1 MKRILTNSRI
11 LLTGASSGI
20 GAALAV
26 ELAKEGAEMVLLARR
41 EERLR
46 TLVEKIQR
54 EFSDYAPENGT
65 RKILAVVGDVTDSAT
80 RQRAIQTATEQL
92 GGVDILINNA
102 GVGATALVEATT
114 EETLRRM
121 MEVNYFALVELTR
134 TALPFLKESA
144 ASEERRT
151 LGVCPMVVNLSSIV
165 GLRGVP
171 HYGAYGA
178 AKFAVTG
185 ISETMRAEFSKHNID
200 VLLVCP
206 GTTETEFFDVL
217 LQSSSA
223 PDMPVHH
230 YVTAQYVAVRIIKA
244 MRKGKHKIIPYTQAV
259 ILDYLNRFVPG
270 FVNRLMKRY
279 V

>member
-1 MKRILTNSRI
+1 MKRLLTCSRV

-26 ELAKEGAEMVLLARR
+26 ELAKEGADMVLLARR
-41 EERLR
+41 EEKLQA
-46 TLVEKIQR
+46 VVASIQK
-54 EFSDYAPENGT
+54 EFSDYAPENGV
-65 RKILAVVGDVTDSAT
+65 RKILTVVGDITDPEIRRKAV
-80 RQRAIQTATEQL
+80 QTTVDQL
-92 GGVDILINNA
+92 GGIDMLINNA
-102 GVGATALVEATT
+102 GVGATALIETTT

-121 MEVNYFALVELTR
+121 MEVNYFALVELTQL
-134 TALPFLKESA
+134 ALPHLKDSA
-144 ASEERRT
+144 KAKERQT
-151 LGVCPMVVNLSSIV
+151 LGVRPIVVNVSSIV

-185 ISETMRAEFSKHNID
+185 ISESMRAEFSKHGID

-206 GTTETEFFDVL
+206 GTTQTEFFDVL

-230 YVTAQYVAVRIIKA
+230 HVTAQYVAVRILKA
-244 MRKGKHKIIPYTQAV
+244 MKKGRHKIIPYTQAV
-259 ILDYLNRFVPG
+259 ILDILNRFSPG
-270 FVNRLMKRY
+270 FVDWLMKRY

>member
-1 MKRILTNSRI
+1 MKRLLTNSRV

-26 ELAKEGAEMVLLARR
+26 ELAKEGADMVLLARR
-41 EERLR
+41 EDRLR
-46 TLVEKIQR
+46 TLVKDIQR
-54 EFSDYAPENGT
+54 NFSDYSLENGT
-65 RKILAVVGDVTDSAT
+65 RKILAVIGDITSKET
-80 RQRAIQTATEQL
+80 REWTVQAAAEQL
-92 GGVDILINNA
+92 DGIDILINNA

-121 MEVNYFALVELTR
+121 MEVNYFSLVELTR

-144 ASEERRT
+144 TSTERRT
-151 LGVCPMVVNLSSIV
+151 LGVRPMVVNLSSIV

-185 ISETMRAEFSKHNID
+185 ISETMRAEFSKHGID

-206 GTTETEFFDVL
+206 GTTDTEFFEVL
-217 LQSSSA
+217 LQASTA

-230 YVTAQYVAVRIIKA
+230 RVTAQYVAARIIKA

-259 ILDYLNRFVPG
+259 ILDYLNRFVPD
-270 FVNRLMKRY
+270 FVNWLMKRY